1 MSHIKSNYVANT
13 ALFIAMLCFMNVQAQ
28 PLPNIELSAPDEPGA
43 FWNFDDNTELPA
55 GWKVEATR
63 QRGPLATWKII
74 QDKTAPSQ
82 KNALALVSPNH
93 DSGST
98 FNLFWTKDIK
108 FLNGEIEVSF
118 KALKGVE
125 DQGGGVVWRAQDKD
139 NYYIARFNPLED
151 NFRIYTVHDGSRNT
165 IASVNIALSAD
176 AWHSLKI
183 VQQGHHFQGFL
194 DGKKVLEG
202 ENDLFP
208 QAGGVGLWTKAD
220 AATAF
225 DNFSLRYFFDGE
237 RK

>member
-1 MSHIKSNYVANT
+1 MLQIKLNYVANT
-13 ALFIAMLCFMNVQAQ
+13 ALLIIALCFTNVLAQ
-28 PLPNIELSAPDEPGA
+28 PLLNVESSAPDEPGA

-63 QRGPLATWKII
+63 QRGSLATWEII

-82 KNALALVSPNH
+82 KNALALVNPNH

-118 KALKGVE
+118 KALKGME
-125 DQGGGVVWRAQDKD
+125 DQGGGVIWRVQDKD

-151 NFRIYTVHDGSRNT
+151 NFRIYTVHNSSRKT
-165 IASVNIALSAD
+165 IASAKVALPAEK
-176 AWHSLKI
+176 WHSLKI
-183 VQQGHHFQGFL
+183 VQQGNHFQGFL
-194 DGKKVLEG
+194 NGEKFLDGES
-202 ENDLFP
+202 DLFP
-208 QAGGVGLWTKAD
+208 LSGGVGLWTKAD